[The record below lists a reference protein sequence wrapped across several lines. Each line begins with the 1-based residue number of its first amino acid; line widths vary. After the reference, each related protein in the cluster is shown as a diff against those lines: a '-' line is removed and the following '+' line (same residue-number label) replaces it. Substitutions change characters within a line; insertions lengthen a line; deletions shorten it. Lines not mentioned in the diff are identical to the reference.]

1 MEHNDI
7 DQKTVHALVYKFAND
22 LNALFGCE
30 TTFKISK
37 MPHAKYGMAM
47 EIKVHPHYPV
57 NEINIDLTIN

>member
-1 MEHNDI
+1 MEHKDKEVNE
-7 DQKTVHALVYKFAND
+7 LVFKLAND

-37 MPHAKYGMAM
+37 MPHEKYGMVM
-47 EIKVHPHYPV
+47 EITVRPHYSV